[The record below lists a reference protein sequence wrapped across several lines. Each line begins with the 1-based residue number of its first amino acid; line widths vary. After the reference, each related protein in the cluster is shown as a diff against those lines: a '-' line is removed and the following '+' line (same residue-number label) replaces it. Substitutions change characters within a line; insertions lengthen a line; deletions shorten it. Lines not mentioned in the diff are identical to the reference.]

1 MAWKVRRRKRYPYL
15 NPEPPILK
23 MITIWCWASHCT
35 VCLINLHLISINSD
49 IIVSIVMRCNLIVRE
64 LHGSFV
70 SVTVYCLS
78 LETRKLLRT
87 EQVFCLF
94 SHYSL
99 FFLLCLS
106 PYILLLLFRHC
117 SLIFFTVTFFLLSV
131 SHFFK
136 LFIVVVP
143 PFFPCLSLCFF
154 YSSSLSGYNILS
166 ISDRASSW

>member
-1 MAWKVRRRKRYPYL
+1 MAWKARRRTRSPYL

-23 MITIWCWASHCT
+23 LITIWCWASHCT

-64 LHGSFV
+64 LRGSFV

-78 LETRKLLRT
+78 LETTKLLRT

-94 SHYSL
+94 FHYSL

-117 SLIFFTVTFFLLSV
+117 SLFFFYRDFLPSLSLSFLQTFYRCCTSFLPVFVPLFLL
-131 SHFFK
+131 FE
-136 LFIVVVP
+136 LLIR
-143 PFFPCLSLCFF
+143 L
-154 YSSSLSGYNILS
+154 
-166 ISDRASSW
+166 

>member
-1 MAWKVRRRKRYPYL
+1 MMAWKARRRTRSPYL

-23 MITIWCWASHCT
+23 LITIWCWASHCT

-64 LHGSFV
+64 LRGSFV

-78 LETRKLLRT
+78 LETTKLLRT

-94 SHYSL
+94 FHYSL

-106 PYILLLLFRHC
+106 PYILLLLHC
-117 SLIFFTVTFFLLSV
+117 SLFFFLPWLSSFPQSLISSNFLSLLYLLSSRVCPSV
-131 SHFFK
+131 S
-136 LFIVVVP
+136 FI
-143 PFFPCLSLCFF
+143 
-154 YSSSLSGYNILS
+154 
-166 ISDRASSW
+166 RAPYQVITS